1 MAFVRNKRS
10 VHPWVVAVA
19 DKAVVAR
26 AALLLDKAVAA
37 VVDKVAV
44 DKVAVDKVAADLV
57 AEAYF
62 DFNAVGQKTTE
73 FSQSHRDNPFY
84 MHGDGLCSVLEN
96 WTTRF

>member
-10 VHPWVVAVA
+10 GHPWVVAVA

-44 DKVAVDKVAADLV
+44 DKVAADLV

-62 DFNAVGQKTTE
+62 DFNAVRPQTTG
-73 FSQSHRDNPFY
+73 FSQRHRDDPLR

>member
-10 VHPWVVAVA
+10 GHPWVVAVA

-26 AALLLDKAVAA
+26 AALLLDKAV
-37 VVDKVAV
+37 VA
-44 DKVAVDKVAADLV
+44 AVDKVAADLV

>member
-37 VVDKVAV
+37 VV